1 MALKGNIASSVYR
14 RSVKND
20 LGEVS
25 LDSRML
31 TLMMHLSGEKNA
43 ATLAGELG
51 MTLSDVREVLVRLDH
66 LGLIEEVISSVPIL
80 SGDFYPFLADE
91 LSQAMGPM
99 AEILLEDLLT
109 EMNLERESIPLTR
122 AAELVD
128 ALAREIPRN
137 EKRVEFQ
144 QALLARLKAIN

>member
-1 MALKGNIASSVYR
+1 MVLKGNIASSVYR
-14 RSVKND
+14 RSVRDD

-31 TLMMHLSGEKNA
+31 TLLMQLNGEKNTA
-43 ATLAGELG
+43 ALAGELG
-51 MTLSDVREVLVRLDH
+51 MTLSDIRKVLIRLNH
-66 LGLIEEVISSVPIL
+66 LGLVEEVVSSVPSL
-80 SGDFYPFLADE
+80 SADFYPFLMDH

-99 AEILLEDLLT
+99 AEILLEDLLL

-128 ALAREIPRN
+128 ALAREIPRI

-144 QALLARLKAIN
+144 QVLLEKLKNL

>member
-1 MALKGNIASSVYR
+1 MGLKGNIASSVYR
-14 RSVKND
+14 RCVRND

-31 TLMMHLSGEKNA
+31 TLMMNLNGDKNA

-51 MTLSDVREVLVRLDH
+51 MTLSDVREVLSRLDQ
-66 LGLIEEVISSVPIL
+66 LGLIEEVVSSVPTL
-80 SGDFYPFLADE
+80 SADFYPFLADQ
-91 LSQAMGPM
+91 LSKAMGPM

-109 EMNLERESIPLTR
+109 EMDLQRESIPLTR

-128 ALAREIPRN
+128 ALAREIPRS
-137 EKRVEFQ
+137 EKRTEFQ
-144 QALLARLKAIN
+144 QVLLGKLKNL

>member
-1 MALKGNIASSVYR
+1 VR
-14 RSVKND
+14 DD

-31 TLMMHLSGEKNA
+31 TLLMQLNGERNTVALA
-43 ATLAGELG
+43 AELG
-51 MTLSDVREVLVRLDH
+51 MTLSDIRDVLVRLDH
-66 LGLIEEVISSVPIL
+66 LGLIEEIVSSVPTL
-80 SGDFYPFLADE
+80 AGDFYPFLTDQ

-99 AEILLEDLLT
+99 AEILLEDLLQ
-109 EMNLERESIPLTR
+109 EMALKRENTPLTR

-128 ALAREIPRN
+128 ALAREIPRD

-144 QALLARLKAIN
+144 RALLSKLKNF

>member
-14 RSVKND
+14 RSVRDD

-31 TLMMHLSGEKNA
+31 TLLMQINGEKNTA
-43 ATLAGELG
+43 ELAGELG
-51 MTLSDVREVLVRLDH
+51 LTLSDIRDVLIRLDH
-66 LGLIEEVISSVPIL
+66 LGLIEEVISSVPTL
-80 SGDFYPFLADE
+80 SGDFYPFLTDQ
-91 LSQAMGPM
+91 LSKAMGPM
-99 AEILLEDLLT
+99 AEILLEDLLQ
-109 EMNLERESIPLTR
+109 EMALERESIPLTR

-137 EKRVEFQ
+137 EKRAAFQ
-144 QALLARLKAIN
+144 QVLLSKLKNF

>member
-1 MALKGNIASSVYR
+1 MGVRGNIASSVFR
-14 RSVKND
+14 RSVTEN

-31 TLMMHLSGEKNA
+31 TLLMQLDGEKNT

-51 MTLSDVREVLVRLDH
+51 MTLSDIREVLVRLDR
-66 LGLIEEVISSVPIL
+66 LGLIQEVVSQVPTL
-80 SGDFYPFLADE
+80 SGDFYPFLADQ
-91 LSQAMGPM
+91 LSKAMGPM
-99 AEILLEDLLT
+99 AEILLEDLLG
-109 EMNLERESIPLTR
+109 EMALDRKSIPLTR

-128 ALAREIPRN
+128 ALAHEIPRN

-144 QALLARLKAIN
+144 QALLSKLKTF

>member
-1 MALKGNIASSVYR
+1 MGLKGNIASSVYR
-14 RSVKND
+14 RSVTND

-31 TLMMHLSGEKNA
+31 TLIMQLNGEKNA

-51 MTLSDVREVLVRLDH
+51 MNLSDVRMVLARLDQ
-66 LGLIEEVISSVPIL
+66 LGLIEEVVLSVPTF
-80 SGDFYPFLADE
+80 SADFYPFLADQ
-91 LSQAMGPM
+91 LSKAMGPM

-109 EMNLERESIPLTR
+109 EMNLNRESISLTH

-128 ALAREIPRN
+128 ALARELPRD
-137 EKRVEFQ
+137 EKRVTFQ
-144 QALLARLKAIN
+144 QALLAKLKSL